1 MRCGPRA
8 NTERRDA
15 EREACFGRE
24 SRDEAVAVKDEVGEA
39 RLVWERSCSDGLC
52 ELEEVGAAGFFCDV
66 FAIQL
71 EVEVAAAFMRRGGG
85 ERKEREREST
95 RENRARRGRRPD

>member
-15 EREACFGRE
+15 EREACLGRE
-24 SRDEAVAVKDEVGEA
+24 SRDEVVAAKEEDGEA
-39 RLVWERSCSDGLC
+39 RWDEVWERSRSSCC
-52 ELEEVGAAGFFCDV
+52 ELEEAVFFDV

-71 EVEVAAAFMRRGGG
+71 GVEVAAAFMRRGGG

-95 RENRARRGRRPD
+95 RQNRARRGRRPD